1 VRTGGGAPLRAEAQF
16 VEVTSGRTLSR
27 GDVIGPQDRVQ
38 IALQPSERVHVYVLN
53 ADQTG
58 AATLMF
64 PMQGGGPTNPLAAGA
79 VHRLPSEQLGWT
91 FSADA
96 GLERFMIVASRTRLA
111 EFETELANLP
121 QVTLGGG
128 LTARPLG
135 TDAVA
140 VLMRG
145 VTGVAQVPAPT
156 AAPSV
161 DALFGLAERLA
172 TDSKVWLREM
182 RLVNR
187 GG

>member
-1 VRTGGGAPLRAEAQF
+1 
-16 VEVTSGRTLSR
+16 
-27 GDVIGPQDRVQ
+27 
-38 IALQPSERVHVYVLN
+38 
-53 ADQTG
+53 
-58 AATLMF
+58 
-64 PMQGGGPTNPLAAGA
+64 
-79 VHRLPSEQLGWT
+79 
-91 FSADA
+91 
-96 GLERFMIVASRTRLA
+96 LA

-135 TDAVA
+135 TDQVA

-161 DALFGLAERLA
+161 DALFGLAQQLA
-172 TDSKVWLREM
+172 VDSNVWLREM